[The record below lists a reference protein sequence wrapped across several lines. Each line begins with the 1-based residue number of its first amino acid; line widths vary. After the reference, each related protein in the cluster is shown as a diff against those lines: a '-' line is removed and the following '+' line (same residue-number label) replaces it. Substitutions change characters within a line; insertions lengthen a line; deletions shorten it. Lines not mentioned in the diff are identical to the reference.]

1 MDETIDKIYKD
12 TEFIKLIEDL
22 ITNETVI
29 EMKKFRQHYKTSCY
43 TICFYMTGELGNL
56 IEKVFTLLHIQNV
69 PMKMHLKYV
78 N

>member
-43 TICFYMTGELGNL
+43 
-56 IEKVFTLLHIQNV
+56 V
-69 PMKMHLKYV
+69 
-78 N
+78 